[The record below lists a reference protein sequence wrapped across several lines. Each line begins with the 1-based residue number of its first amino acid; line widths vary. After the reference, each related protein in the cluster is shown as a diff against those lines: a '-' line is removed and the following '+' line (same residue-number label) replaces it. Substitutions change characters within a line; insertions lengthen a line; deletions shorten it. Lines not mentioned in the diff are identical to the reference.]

1 MRQGG
6 AAEWA
11 GRCCVRGDRRTT
23 MVHGDDARESPTVV
37 GHGECGARGHAAE
50 LGRRLFRHGFCVDF
64 CRGVVF
70 WVLGFRTVHAQ
81 HTHTGDGHTK
91 ITLRC
96 SALLAVLP

>member
-1 MRQGG
+1 
-6 AAEWA
+6 
-11 GRCCVRGDRRTT
+11 

-70 WVLGFRTVHAQ
+70 WVSHSVPHFTIEPLLG
-81 HTHTGDGHTK
+81 
-91 ITLRC
+91 TLVNNTFIPDSN
-96 SALLAVLP
+96 SALLC

>member
-1 MRQGG
+1 MGPFSRARTANAAQRAHGDMRQGG

-50 LGRRLFRHGFCVDF
+50 LGRRLFRHGF
-64 CRGVVF
+64 
-70 WVLGFRTVHAQ
+70 WYGF
-81 HTHTGDGHTK
+81 
-91 ITLRC
+91 
-96 SALLAVLP
+96 